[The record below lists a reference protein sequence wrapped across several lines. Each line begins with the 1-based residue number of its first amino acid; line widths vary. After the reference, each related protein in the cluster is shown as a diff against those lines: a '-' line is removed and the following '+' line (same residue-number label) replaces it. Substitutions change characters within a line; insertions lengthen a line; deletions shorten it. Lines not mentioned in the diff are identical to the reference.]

1 MDGVRVVTSIEGF
14 GEGFNESAA
23 KLPWVWFCYNGVEPA
38 RGWLYALQKLV
49 RTMRTGART
58 VTVAFPHRSLN
69 DALSN
74 GWLLPIGEIPVD
86 TLIMLVMQ
94 LSGEECCALSP
105 RGAVLAEVSSG
116 PGRVKHYFHSL
127 ERIKFPYSAR
137 LWVFNRCGYSQSRAT
152 LEDRNRE
159 TSENVPTSHLF
170 CVMWGQVRQAIR
182 IVV

>member
-1 MDGVRVVTSIEGF
+1 MNGVQPVTLIDGLNIGF
-14 GEGFNESAA
+14 DESAA
-23 KLPWVWFCYNGVEPA
+23 QLPWVGLCNDRVEPS
-38 RGWLYALQKLV
+38 RGRLYALQTLV

-105 RGAVLAEVSSG
+105 RGAVLAEVGSG

-127 ERIKFPYSAR
+127 ERIKLP
-137 LWVFNRCGYSQSRAT
+137 
-152 LEDRNRE
+152 
-159 TSENVPTSHLF
+159 
-170 CVMWGQVRQAIR
+170 
-182 IVV
+182 